1 VFDFFFVFF
10 SANSGIC
17 QPSVADIVFILDS
30 SISQT
35 EQEFKKQL
43 KFVNSFI
50 DVIVIGEDN
59 LRIAVITYS
68 FEAKVEIQ
76 FGDYTDKELLKHAV
90 DAIEYNPGAT
100 FTHKG
105 LQAASDIFGR
115 NTGRKGRRFAF
126 LLTDGMSNNRK
137 KTIEAANQLKSI
149 AETVVSIGK
158 FI

>member
-1 VFDFFFVFF
+1 
-10 SANSGIC
+10 
-17 QPSVADIVFILDS
+17 LDS

-50 DVIVIGEDN
+50 DVIVIGADN

-68 FEAKVEIQ
+68 FEVKIK
-76 FGDYTDKELLKHAV
+76 FGDYMDKELLKHAV

-105 LQAASDIFGR
+105 
-115 NTGRKGRRFAF
+115 
-126 LLTDGMSNNRK
+126 
-137 KTIEAANQLKSI
+137 
-149 AETVVSIGK
+149 
-158 FI
+158 